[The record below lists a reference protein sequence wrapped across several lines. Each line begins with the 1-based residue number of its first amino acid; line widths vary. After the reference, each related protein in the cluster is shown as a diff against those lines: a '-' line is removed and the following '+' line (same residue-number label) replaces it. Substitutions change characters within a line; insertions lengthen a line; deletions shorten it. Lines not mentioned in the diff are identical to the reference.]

1 MTQFLEIGSFAETKA
16 GGTPSTKIKEYW
28 NNGEIPWINS
38 GALNQGIIKNCS
50 KYITQIGLDNSS
62 AKLMPADTVLIALTG
77 ATTGITGYL
86 TFESSANQS
95 VVGVLPSK
103 KHYPKY
109 LYYYFISI
117 RDRVLNDANGAAQP
131 GINQKY
137 VKKIIVPLPTIEKQK
152 QIVAK
157 LDDAFAAIDTAKLNV
172 EKNLENAKELF
183 QSKLNEVFTQ
193 KSEGWVEKKLGEVCS
208 LIKRGIAPKYVEM
221 GGIQVINQKCI
232 RNHKIDL
239 SLPRRHNID
248 LKSVHPEKMIR
259 MGDVLVNSTGV
270 GTLGRVA
277 QVREVVLNNIT
288 VDTHV
293 TIVRPI
299 TGEFF
304 NDFFGYAL
312 IKIEDEI
319 TSSGE
324 GVSGQT
330 ELARTKL
337 ENNFKLCYPAS
348 LEIQEQIVKVLDN
361 LNEQTRSLESKY
373 KQELESLEE
382 LKKSILE
389 KAFNGEL

>member
-1 MTQFLEIGSFAETKA
+1 MT
-16 GGTPSTKIKEYW
+16 KEW
-28 NNGEIPWINS
+28 NS
-38 GALNQGIIKNCS
+38 GTIEDLCEVEYGTRVVRKNDAGT
-50 KYITQIGLDNSS
+50 KYPVYGGG
-62 AKLMPADTVLIALTG
+62 G
-77 ATTGITGYL
+77 AT
-86 TFESSANQS
+86 FSMD
-95 VVGVLPSK
+95 
-103 KHYPKY
+103 
-109 LYYYFISI
+109 ISN
-117 RDRVLNDANGAAQP
+117 REDRMVIARFAISEKCTRFVKGKFFLNDSGLTISPKNDNVFDINYLNYHILSLNDEIYSLARGTAQK
-131 GINQKY
+131 NLN
-137 VKKIIVPLPTIEKQK
+137 VDAFKKVELSYPLSLEKQK

-157 LDDAFAAIDTAKLNV
+157 LDKAFSAIDTAKLNI

-221 GGIQVINQKCI
+221 RGIQVINQKCI

-239 SLPRRHNID
+239 SLARRHNID

-324 GVSGQT
+324 GASGQT

-337 ENNFKLCYPAS
+337 ENNFKLCYPTS
-348 LEIQEQIVKVLDN
+348 LGIQEQIVRVLDN

-373 KQELESLEE
+373 KQELNSLEE